1 MIWKSDSNLRWP
13 TSSHSALLRRVVG
26 PGGLLA
32 FRWSLGVLGHS
43 HCLVLR
49 SCDDMQA
56 RSTISKC
63 QAFVCHDEDLRRL
76 IQLLESRVGPVSWTI
91 LCSDS
96 IDRTGDDIEELLGF
110 DNAPNRRIQYL
121 RLRAHDAEDRCSAA
135 VSLGGRGNVIEAS
148 IEGSTGFVD
157 PLHLVL
163 ESQLSGLREWY
174 TRVARADFVVLFL
187 LFLAF
192 VGGGLFLLFGFGFI
206 GVSNE
211 SPEPPE
217 IQRERVVA
225 IFFTVVLGVIVAG
238 WGLNKIREKLF
249 PLVTFAIGQGK
260 RSYETLEKVRWG
272 VIVALGVSLGAG
284 LLLSFL

>member
-1 MIWKSDSNLRWP
+1 M
-13 TSSHSALLRRVVG
+13 
-26 PGGLLA
+26 LA
-32 FRWSLGVLGHS
+32 S
-43 HCLVLR
+43 
-49 SCDDMQA
+49 
-56 RSTISKC
+56 STISKC
-63 QAFVCHDEDLRRL
+63 QAFVCDDEDLRRL

-91 LCSDS
+91 LCSDG
-96 IDRTGDDIEELLGF
+96 IDRTGDDIEELLDF
-110 DNAPNRRIQYL
+110 DNAPNRRIQHL

-157 PLHLVL
+157 QLHPVL
-163 ESQLSGLREWY
+163 ESHLSGLREWY
-174 TRVARADFVVLFL
+174 TRVARADFVVLLL
-187 LFLAF
+187 LFPAF
-192 VGGGLFLLFGFGFI
+192 VWGGSVLLRAFGFI

-211 SPEPPE
+211 FPEPLE
-217 IQRERVVA
+217 IQRERASAILITGFIGVVA
-225 IFFTVVLGVIVAG
+225 AG